1 MLFGS
6 KLLALVAA
14 FSTIAVASSSP
25 DALPAELSRR
35 NDCPRYE
42 AFDGAK
48 AIASLYLGKGN
59 NKSNQVERLIEQ
71 AIALLA
77 GPQPICKACDIYVSC
92 QEDGDHWGKRDV
104 EERNNNQCDPYCENL
119 YPYKHCNVKCKN
131 VC

>member
-77 GPQPICKACDIYVSC
+77 GPQPICKACVSC
-92 QEDGDHWGKRDV
+92 AASFGTMDQRV
-104 EERNNNQCDPYCENL
+104 
-119 YPYKHCNVKCKN
+119 
-131 VC
+131 VCGG

>member
-14 FSTIAVASSSP
+14 LSTVAIASP
-25 DALPAELSRR
+25 SPAALPAELSRR

-42 AFDGAK
+42 PFNGAK

-77 GPQPICKACDIYVSC
+77 GPNPICQACVSSAA
-92 QEDGDHWGKRDV
+92 RF
-104 EERNNNQCDPYCENL
+104 R
-119 YPYKHCNVKCKN
+119 
-131 VC
+131 